1 MQRWIDETTARLSS
15 DVRPGPVK
23 VALGVVPTRVTPL
36 PIGGVMVDRV
46 FTAFCRITDP
56 DGLSGSGYS
65 MFLMRDDALKAAL
78 HGRALIGDGGA
89 SLAGLLRLE
98 LDDERDGAAD
108 DRIAHSAVNAI
119 SLAAWDLHARHRGV
133 SCAALWGG
141 TERPLACYDS
151 THLAFAALDEIDA
164 AIDLLRSKHFTLA
177 KMAVGGADLDYE
189 LARIAKAQAFL
200 GPNRLA
206 IDPVRR
212 WTVEQV
218 RQVLPRIAMPLMWLE
233 DPVPYGDMAQ
243 LADVPGVAVGEISC
257 NLAQLE
263 DLARAG
269 AEFLLPDLG
278 CIGGPLRFLE
288 AARQLEAH
296 GVKVGSHAY
305 PYHSLHLLSCLGAP
319 LPAEVM
325 NWGAELFVDL
335 PEPDTNG
342 RMIARGPGFGLAV
355 NEGLLATSAE
365 WVLPAA

>member
-23 VALGVVPTRVTPL
+23 VALGVVPTQVTPL

-46 FTAFCRITDP
+46 FTVFCRITDP
-56 DGLSGSGYS
+56 DGVSGCGYS

-78 HGRALIGDGGA
+78 HGRGLIGDGST
-89 SLAGLLRLE
+89 SLAALLRLE

-141 TERPLACYDS
+141 TERPLTCYDS
-151 THLAFAALDEIDA
+151 TDLAFAGLDEIEDA
-164 AIDLLRSKHFTLA
+164 VERLRAKHFTLA
-177 KMAVGGADLDYE
+177 KMAVVSGDLELE
-189 LARIAKAQAFL
+189 LARIAKAQACL
-200 GPNRLA
+200 GPDRLA

-212 WTVEQV
+212 WSVEQV
-218 RQVLPRIAMPLMWLE
+218 RQILPRILMPLMWLE
-233 DPVPYGDMAQ
+233 DPVPYGDVAK
-243 LADVPGVAVGEISC
+243 LTDVPGVAVGEISC
-257 NLAQLE
+257 NLGQLE

-269 AEFLLPDLG
+269 AGFLLPDLG

-288 AARQLEAH
+288 AARQLEAR
-296 GVKVGSHAY
+296 GSKVGSHAY

-319 LPAEVM
+319 LPVEVM

-335 PEPDTNG
+335 PEPGVDG
-342 RMIARGPGFGLAV
+342 RMTARGPGFGLAV